1 MPDKKEDFLE
11 AIGRRD
17 LDLSLSQS
25 EVADLRRAM
34 SQLSSTARLVH
45 AAADRPHDSSM
56 DASIGHELLAA
67 AESPA
72 FRVFER
78 TGITEILDDNGDL
91 VIRELEVST
100 VPPEDEGFLAQ
111 CGVKDPKAEIVI
123 SMTRLKAGYWPA
135 VETQPDGKRRFG
147 TGLLIDYSRTEVIR
161 TSKAMLQREEEAQDA
176 HKVPTTDEPKKR
188 KKYFNGIGKILSG
201 VVAGTGN
208 VLIGTGAIPA
218 TGGAAVAGVI
228 ASAAVS
234 VGVIM
239 QGIGDLRGE

>member
-1 MPDKKEDFLE
+1 MPDEKDAFLE
-11 AIGRRD
+11 ALARRD
-17 LDLSLSQS
+17 LDLNLSQT
-25 EVADLRRAM
+25 EVAELRRAM
-34 SQLSSTARLVH
+34 NQISSTARLVH

-56 DASIGHELLAA
+56 DESIGRELLVA
-67 AESPA
+67 AESSA
-72 FRVFER
+72 FQVFER
-78 TGITEILDDNGDL
+78 TGVTDILDDNGRL
-91 VIRELEVST
+91 VFQHVEISS
-100 VPPEDEGFLAQ
+100 VPPEDQEFLAQ

-123 SMTRLKAGYWPA
+123 SVTRLKAGYWP
-135 VETQPDGKRRFG
+135 VGEPGQRNFG
-147 TGLLIDYSRTEVIR
+147 TKELVEFSRMQVLQS
-161 TSKAMLQREEEAQDA
+161 SKAILQPTTDA
-176 HKVPTTDEPKKR
+176 SSESKVPTTNEPKKR

>member
-1 MPDKKEDFLE
+1 MPKKKDDFLE
-11 AIGRRD
+11 AVARRD
-17 LDLSLSQS
+17 LDLSLSAS

-34 SQLSSTARLVH
+34 SQLASTARLVH

-56 DASIGHELLAA
+56 DESIGRELLAA
-67 AESPA
+67 AESRA
-72 FRVFER
+72 FDVFER
-78 TGITEILDDNGDL
+78 TGVAEILDDNGRL
-91 VIRELEVST
+91 VLQEMEVST
-100 VPPEDEGFLAQ
+100 VPPEDEAFLAQ
-111 CGVKDPKAEIVI
+111 CGIKAPKAEIVI
-123 SMTRLKAGYWPA
+123 SVTRLKAGYWLMGESQGGQRRL
-135 VETQPDGKRRFG
+135 ETRQ
-147 TGLLIDYSRTEVIR
+147 IIEYSRTEVVR
-161 TSKAMLQREEEAQDA
+161 TSSALLQREEETEEAPR
-176 HKVPTTDEPKKR
+176 VPTTNEPKKR

-208 VLIGTGAIPA
+208 VLIGTGAIAA

>member
-1 MPDKKEDFLE
+1 MPDSKEDFLE
-11 AIGRRD
+11 AVARRD
-17 LDLSLSQS
+17 LDLSLSPS

-34 SQLSSTARLVH
+34 NQLASTARLVH
-45 AAADRPHDSSM
+45 VAADRPHDSSM
-56 DASIGHELLAA
+56 DESIGQELLVA

-72 FRVFER
+72 FQVFER
-78 TGITEILDDNGDL
+78 TGVTEILDENGRL
-91 VIRELEVST
+91 VFQEMDVST
-100 VPPEDEGFLAQ
+100 VPPEDEAFLAQ
-111 CGVKDPKAEIVI
+111 CGLKDPKAEILV
-123 SMTRLKAGYWPA
+123 SVTRLKAGYWP
-135 VETQPDGKRRFG
+135 VGETQAGQRKLG
-147 TGLLIDYSRTEVIR
+147 TRLLIDYSRTEVIR
-161 TSKAMLQREEEAQDA
+161 TSRALLQRENATEDA
-176 HKVPTTDEPKKR
+176 PGVPTTNEPKKR